1 MKFRTI
7 ALATIIYSL
16 LWTACS
22 GPGVSSSS
30 SGGGGSEI
38 TNGHVVTADGHPVCG
53 MVLTAYPIDY
63 IPGRD
68 TGVPVET
75 VTDVNGYFE
84 LAFDTNR
91 INIIGI
97 DSLAKR
103 GLFVDDVG
111 HSDSLGTIYLRE
123 LGTVAGNVHVPDAA
137 GYRIVALIR
146 GSPFVTF
153 IKPTDSVYRFEN
165 LPPARYFLDFFRS
178 EEGVPACTSGTLC
191 NPGLGEGSPSSI
203 IVSPGE
209 ETRMDTTI
217 YYDEMPRL

>member
-7 ALATIIYSL
+7 TLATIIYNL

-22 GPGVSSSS
+22 GPGVSS

-38 TNGHVVTADGHPVCG
+38 TNGHVVTADGHPVSG

-68 TGVPVET
+68 TGVSAET

-91 INIIGI
+91 VNIIGI
-97 DSLAKR
+97 DSTAKT
-103 GLFVDDVG
+103 GLFVDDVNHG
-111 HSDSLGTIYLRE
+111 DSLGTIHLQE
-123 LGTVAGNVHVPDAA
+123 LGTVVGNVHVPDTA
-137 GYRIVALIR
+137 GYRIAALIR
-146 GSPFVTF
+146 GSPFITF
-153 IKPTDSVYRFEN
+153 IKPPDSVYRFEN
-165 LPPARYFLDFFRS
+165 VPAARYLLGFFRS
-178 EEGVPACTSGTLC
+178 EEGVPACTSGSLC
-191 NPGLGEGSPSSI
+191 NPGLGGGSPSSI
-203 IVSPGE
+203 IVSPGA
-209 ETRMDTTI
+209 ETRKDTTI